1 MINHARHLVHR
12 KYITEVAEDLVTRK
26 VDYEEGLHIIDKT
39 YQAFHKWTNHPNEE
53 VINQTS
59 VLKKDYKSYIE
70 EQPGGDSDIY
80 ELFKEDVSDI
90 VLSDLI
96 RLAFCSE
103 EKLINTDKYYIGKLR
118 TQCNVWTTL
127 KWYGSEENHLS
138 VLHSYNNW
146 EENKKINTYSRVHRH
161 KYFKIARMLEIQRR
175 SR

>member
-39 YQAFHKWTNHPNEE
+39 YQAFHKWTSHSNEE

-59 VLKKDYKSYIE
+59 DLKKHYKIYIE
-70 EQPGGDSDIY
+70 EQWGGDTFIY

-96 RLAFCSE
+96 KLAFCDE
-103 EKLINTDKYYIGKLR
+103 HKLINEDKYIVNKLLK
-118 TQCNVWTTL
+118 QKYAWTTL
-127 KWYGSEENHLS
+127 KWYGSEENTMS
-138 VLHSYNNW
+138 VLQSYNNW
-146 EENKKINTYSRVHRH
+146 EETKKINTYSRVHRH
-161 KYFKIARMLEIQRR
+161 KYFKIARMLEIERR